1 MALAG
6 KRVLVVDDD
15 VRNVYALTSA
25 LEDRGVEVL
34 CAEDGRRG
42 IELLRRTPD
51 VDLVLMDIMMPG
63 MDGYLATREIRAL
76 DGFRDLPIIALT
88 AKAMPGDRDKSLDAG
103 ASGYITKPVDPDEL
117 VEVLRTW
124 LGR

>member
-1 MALAG
+1 
-6 KRVLVVDDD
+6 VLLVDDD

-103 ASGYITKPVDPDEL
+103 ASGYITKPVDTDEL
-117 VEVLRTW
+117 VELLRTW
-124 LGR
+124 LCR